1 MTTNDE
7 WLRQMGE
14 LTAAHRAANAAKLTR
29 LAKQR
34 LWADR
39 AAGYTDAYAKGSG
52 DWYRARARGQ
62 AERIERVAECGAE
75 TLEITYAGCR
85 QKHERRSACLVH
97 LLCVP
102 CKAFVASKKRT
113 VFRRAREVTVAAV
126 AKRGLLKGWNRWS
139 EKLLSL
145 TTPHFPNQSI
155 PERIYCVLRAWGRFL
170 RRLNK
175 HWLDQKE
182 VSRILQSPRVDHR
195 GRPAGASPS
204 SRARESSGVST
215 RILGHS
221 TDGSRSRIACQEGSS
236 CSAVDVRVLPLL
248 SYRLCSVVAV
258 LRAVT
263 PAAARRT
270 LLRRELPRARQA
282 HPLAERAAERRAPR
296 WLVAAAESRVAAS
309 GRPPT
314 IALASASK
322 NLPWWTTRR
331 APTDPGRLA
340 LRLTVLRVVVRRTH
354 AV

>member
-14 LTAAHRAANAAKLTR
+14 LTAAHRAAKAAKLTR

-75 TLEITYAGCR
+75 TLEITCAGCG

-139 EKLLSL
+139 EKFLSL

-175 HWLDQKE
+175 HWLDQKVKSAE
-182 VSRILQSPRVDHR
+182 FFRVHEWTIGDDLLGHPHLHVWLLCPYLEKDELQAWWGQALADVTGEPGALRAIVDI
-195 GRPAGASPS
+195 
-204 SRARESSGVST
+204 REATSGVDQELIKYMT
-215 RILGHS
+215 KDIMP
-221 TDGSRSRIACQEGSS
+221 DGSKVPPELYAEVYKALDGHRNTQASKGFMGKAKQ
-236 CSAVDVRVLPLL
+236 
-248 SYRLCSVVAV
+248 
-258 LRAVT
+258 
-263 PAAARRT
+263 AARAC
-270 LLRRELPRARQA
+270 ECGSDLPKR
-282 HPLAERAAERRAPR
+282 
-296 WLVAAAESRVAAS
+296 
-309 GRPPT
+309 
-314 IALASASK
+314 
-322 NLPWWTTRR
+322 
-331 APTDPGRLA
+331 
-340 LRLTVLRVVVRRTH
+340 VRRVK
-354 AV
+354 APAPQKAGKK